1 MPSRSLSERPQSLA
15 LPEQAWSAAVARR
28 IGAARFGLWFAGQAR
43 FVRRGQ
49 VPTVLVRN
57 QQTREWLEHTF
68 GQAVQEAANETGD
81 GASVRWLVDPAAF
94 DDDLPGTTDTPPDT
108 NSRFY
113 PAVNGQ
119 ISTCGH
125 PNTTGATAAN
135 GHATATGATAANGH
149 ATATGATAANG
160 QVKRNRYAAVS
171 SIAPANSTATSK
183 GKSNA
188 LEDMAHGDAVIPGKA
203 VGGKTAN
210 GVAGNSKTAN
220 GVAGNSK
227 TANSAT
233 GNGSAAAPVRQSG
246 GGRGEAEWTASTPAA
261 TDLFGE
267 PLVRSRQRRPVSDAA
282 AEEPPSRLRR
292 RWKTLDEFVV
302 GPCNRVAYAAAL
314 SLVESPDDVVTP
326 LVLYGPVGVG
336 KTHLLEG
343 IYAGL
348 KRQVGQRPCYVTAE
362 EFTTRFV
369 AAAQHGRMA
378 AFRRQYREATALL
391 FDDLHFLASRKATQ
405 AEFLH
410 TLDALTAEGQIVVVT
425 MDCHPRLSD
434 ELMPELTDR
443 LLGGA
448 VWGLLPPDAETRLA
462 ILRRKAAGN
471 GPPIP
476 DVVLRTLANCLRG
489 NVREL
494 EGAVH
499 SLRHY
504 ARVCGRPVDLA
515 MAREALGDLLRHAVR
530 VVTLTEVDAAVCEI
544 LRLTPGTL
552 QSSSRAWAV
561 THPRMVAIYLC
572 RKHTAATY
580 SEISRH
586 FGAKTHS
593 TAVAAEKKVRQWLER
608 DAVIAIGGQQWNIRD
623 LIERIERQL
632 QR

>member
-1 MPSRSLSERPQSLA
+1 MPSRHLSERPQPLGLS
-15 LPEQAWSAAVARR
+15 EQAWSAAVARR
-28 IGAARFGLWFAGQAR
+28 IGPARFGLWFAGQAR
-43 FVRRGQ
+43 FVRRGE

-57 QQTREWLEHTF
+57 QQTRDWLEHTF
-68 GQAVQEAANETGD
+68 GQAVQEAAREVCGE
-81 GASVRWLVDPAAF
+81 GSVRWLVDPAAF
-94 DDDLPGTTDTPPDT
+94 DDDFPDGMDTPPDT
-108 NSRFY
+108 RSRLH
-113 PAVNGQ
+113 PAGNGHPMANGQ
-119 ISTCGH
+119 AAGNGH
-125 PNTTGATAAN
+125 PATN
-135 GHATATGATAANGH
+135 GHAKGNGH
-149 ATATGATAANG
+149 AAGPGVVTANRTATANG
-160 QVKRNRYAAVS
+160 KKNVNGDR
-171 SIAPANSTATSK
+171 
-183 GKSNA
+183 
-188 LEDMAHGDAVIPGKA
+188 AHGDATIRRKRHGDATIPGKA

-210 GVAGNSKTAN
+210 GTV
-220 GVAGNSK
+220 V
-227 TANSAT
+227 
-233 GNGSAAAPVRQSG
+233 NGSAAAPLCTPGSV
-246 GGRGEAEWTASTPAA
+246 RGETETTASLAASVAMPAA
-261 TDLFGE
+261 TNLFGE
-267 PLVRSRQRRPVSDAA
+267 PLARSRHRRPTPDPSP
-282 AEEPPSRLRR
+282 EESPARLRR

-348 KRQVGQRPCYVTAE
+348 KRQPGQRPCYVTAE

-369 AAAQHGRMA
+369 AAAQHGRMT

-515 MAREALGDLLRHAVR
+515 MAREALGELLRHAVR
-530 VVTLTEVDAAVCEI
+530 VVTPAEVDAAVCEV

-552 QSSSRAWAV
+552 QSPSRAWAV

-580 SEISRH
+580 SEISRY

-608 DAVIAIGGQQWNIRD
+608 DAAIAIGGQQWNVRD